1 MAIKVGVK
9 FLSLSIGKALWLGR
23 APLRGNELPVAGGV
37 QERLDATTSRRIL
50 AEGLRD
56 LDQVA
61 CKLLWALRV

>member
-9 FLSLSIGKALWLGR
+9 FLALNIGKALWLGR

-37 QERLDATTSRRIL
+37 QERLDATSRRIL

-61 CKLLWALRV
+61 CKAF